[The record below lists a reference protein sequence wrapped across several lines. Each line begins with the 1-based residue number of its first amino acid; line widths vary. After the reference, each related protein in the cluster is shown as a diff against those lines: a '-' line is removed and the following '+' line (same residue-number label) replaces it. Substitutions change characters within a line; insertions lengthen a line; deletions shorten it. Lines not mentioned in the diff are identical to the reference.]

1 MKQRLKENQ
10 ETRTQKKKKLLEAVI
25 PLVDF
30 AAEAKPRGEKRKNKE
45 RITKTEK
52 KRKKNLKGERKKD

>member
-10 ETRTQKKKKLLEAVI
+10 ETRTQKKKKKKKKLLEAVI

-45 RITKTEK
+45 RIPKTKK
-52 KRKKNLKGERKKD
+52 KRKT

>member
-10 ETRTQKKKKLLEAVI
+10 ETRTQKKKKKKKLLEAVI

-45 RITKTEK
+45 RITKTKK
-52 KRKKNLKGERKKD
+52 KRKT